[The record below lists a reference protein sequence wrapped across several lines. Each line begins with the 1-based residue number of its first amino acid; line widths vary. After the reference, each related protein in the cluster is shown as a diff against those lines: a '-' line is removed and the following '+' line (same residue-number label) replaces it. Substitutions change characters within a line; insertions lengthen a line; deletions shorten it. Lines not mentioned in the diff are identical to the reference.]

1 MASVADTGGGSVD
14 KVTFQIEIVEHEGQE
29 VPCLVRN
36 GEQYIDLESINLF
49 FELAMVSDDAYES
62 VCQLVDTWLD
72 TARTG
77 LEA

>member
-1 MASVADTGGGSVD
+1 MASVADTGGGGVD